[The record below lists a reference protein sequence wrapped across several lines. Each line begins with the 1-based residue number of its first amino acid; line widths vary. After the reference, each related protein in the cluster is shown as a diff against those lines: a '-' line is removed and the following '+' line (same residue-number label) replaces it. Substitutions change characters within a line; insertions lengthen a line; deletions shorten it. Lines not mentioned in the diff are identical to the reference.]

1 MIPKVGE
8 WLTMEKQPPV
18 RKRRKPKEPY
28 KVLTKICYV
37 YLISFSRLSAASSF
51 LVCQQSRI
59 LLSTGAKSSSI
70 RVTFSRSA
78 LFSPGL
84 CFSKETGCKYK
95 ETIKTMQLPWVPNPS
110 KALSFST
117 RIPSRCCSTAHGRW
131 LLDFFSKQGSATLP
145 APKLHFCVGCQRAA
159 LVIKNSSRAFTP

>member
-8 WLTMEKQPPV
+8 WLTMEKQPLV

-37 YLISFSRLSAASSF
+37 YLISFARLSAASSF

-70 RVTFSRSA
+70 RVTFFQISPVQPWLVFQHRDRMQIQGNYKNNAATPSPKPFQSA
-78 LFSPGL
+78 FIWH
-84 CFSKETGCKYK
+84 E
-95 ETIKTMQLPWVPNPS
+95 NP
-110 KALSFST
+110 LTLLLHST
-117 RIPSRCCSTAHGRW
+117 
-131 LLDFFSKQGSATLP
+131 
-145 APKLHFCVGCQRAA
+145 
-159 LVIKNSSRAFTP
+159 